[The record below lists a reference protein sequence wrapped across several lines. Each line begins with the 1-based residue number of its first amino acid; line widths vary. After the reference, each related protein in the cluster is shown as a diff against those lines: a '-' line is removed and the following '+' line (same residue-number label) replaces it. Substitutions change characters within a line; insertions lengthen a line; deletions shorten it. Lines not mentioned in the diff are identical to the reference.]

1 MCRFFGLRATAP
13 TSIDCCLVRARNSL
27 MAQSR
32 RDLQGFDNADGWGIA
47 AYRGHDLLIQRE
59 ASAAHLDDDFRAAA
73 SRIEAATALAHV
85 RRATVG
91 AIQPVNTHPFSH
103 GPWAFVHNGTVPY
116 FEQLRERMLAGMS
129 PGHRDAI
136 RGATDSEHLFHLI
149 LSRHE
154 QDGASLLDSLTATLV
169 QVLRWC
175 REVGDHP
182 RLGLNVLLTDGARMV
197 GSRWQR
203 TLHVLARDGRQPCAE
218 CGRVHACEAPAGD
231 YRALVVAS
239 EPTTVGEPWQEV
251 PERST
256 FEVKG
261 DLGLRFEPLDP

>member
-1 MCRFFGLRATAP
+1 LCRFFGLRATAP
-13 TSIDCCLVRARNSL
+13 TSIECCLVRARNSL

-59 ASAAHLDDDFRAAA
+59 ASAAHLDDDFRLAA

-116 FEQLRERMLAGMS
+116 FEQLRERMLASMS
-129 PGHRDAI
+129 REHRDAI
-136 RGATDSEHLFHLI
+136 RGATDSEHLFHLV

-154 QDGASLLDSLTATLV
+154 QDGASLLDSLVTTLV

-175 REVGDHP
+175 REIGDYP
-182 RLGLNVLLTDGARMV
+182 RLGLNLLLTDGTRMV

-203 TLHVLARDGRQPCAE
+203 TLHVLAQHGRRPCAE
-218 CGRVHACEAPAGD
+218 CGRPHACDTPAD
-231 YRALVVAS
+231 EYRALVIAS
-239 EPTTVGEPWQEV
+239 EPTTVEEDWQEV
-251 PERST
+251 PERSA
-256 FEVKG
+256 FEVVD
-261 DLGLRFEPLDP
+261 DLDLRFRSLDP

>member
-1 MCRFFGLRATAP
+1 LCRFFGLRATAP

-32 RDLQGFDNADGWGIA
+32 RDLQGFDHADGWGIA
-47 AYRGHDLLIQRE
+47 AWHGHDLLIQRE
-59 ASAAHLDDDFRAAA
+59 ANAAHLDDDFRAAA
-73 SRIEAATALAHV
+73 SRVEAPTVVAHV

-116 FEQLRERMLAGMS
+116 FEQIRERMLAGMT
-129 PGHRDAI
+129 PLHRSAI
-136 RGATDSEHLFHLI
+136 RGETDSEHLFHLI

-154 QDGASLLDSLTATLV
+154 QDAGRPVLDSLAASLV

-175 REVGDHP
+175 REIGDYP

-203 TLHVLARDGRQPCAE
+203 TLCFLERNGRQPCPE
-218 CGRVHACEAPAGD
+218 CGRVHACGDPAG
-231 YRALVVAS
+231 YRALVIAS
-239 EPTTVGEPWQEV
+239 EPTTTGEPWQEV
-251 PERST
+251 LERSA
-256 FEVKG
+256 FEVG
-261 DLGLRFEPLDP
+261 DDLGLRFEPLDP